1 MKQLDVAVV
10 QTLALQF
17 CGPGKKPD
25 PMTVSVEL
33 AYALLG
39 LEGSVDRITG
49 SIAQLIVAVVNATT
63 DVLGNVI
70 DIFRMQ
76 VNAGS
81 FNVSFVMTRAIA
93 DESTTQLDAFWLQD
107 VALQSPTIKL
117 EP

>member
-17 CGPGKKPD
+17 CSPGKKPD
-25 PMTVSVEL
+25 PMTVTVEP

-49 SIAQLIVAVVNATT
+49 SIAQLIVAVVNAAT

-70 DIFRMQ
+70 DIFKMQ
-76 VNAGS
+76 VEKGS
-81 FNVSFVMTRAIA
+81 FNVSFVMTRAVS
-93 DESTTQLDAFWLQD
+93 DESTTQLDAFWLHD